1 MLLADRDRLVSVS
14 PYQLK
19 DDPYSSHGVIL
30 SMLGRGE
37 GRRALDAGA
46 ADGFLAERLTG
57 LGWTVTAVERD
68 PVQAERARGK
78 CHEVIVADLAEVAPK
93 LAGPFDAIVY
103 GDVIEH
109 LSDPLPVLMSVDQHL
124 GPSGRVVVSVPNV
137 AHLWVRLGLLMGR
150 FDYGDRGILDRTH
163 LRFFTRKTFLALLV
177 SAGLTVE
184 ELRVT
189 PVPLPLA
196 VPRRYHGPWLETAH
210 GLSAWS
216 ARRWPRG
223 LAYQFV
229 AACRPVLP
237 ARGDGRERRGSDTP

>member
-1 MLLADRDRLVSVS
+1 MLLSDRDRLVSVS
-14 PYQLK
+14 PYQFK
-19 DDPYSSHGVIL
+19 DDPHSSHGAIL

-57 LGWTVTAVERD
+57 LGWTVTAVELD

-78 CHEVIVADLAEVAPK
+78 CHEVIVGDLAEVAAK
-93 LAGPFDAIVY
+93 LSGPFDAIVY

-124 GPSGRVVVSVPNV
+124 GPDGRVVVSVPNV

-150 FDYGDRGILDRTH
+150 FDYEDRGILDRTH
-163 LRFFTRKTFLALLV
+163 LRCFTRKTFLALLAA
-177 SAGLTVE
+177 AGLTVE

-196 VPRRYHGPWLETAH
+196 VPRRYHGRWLEAAH
-210 GLSAWS
+210 SLSAWCT
-216 ARRWPRG
+216 RRWHSG

-229 AACRPVLP
+229 AACRPFLSR
-237 ARGDGRERRGSDTP
+237 RGDGRAHRGPEMP

>member
-1 MLLADRDRLVSVS
+1 VSAS

-37 GRRALDAGA
+37 GRRVLDAGA

-68 PVQAERARGK
+68 PVQGERARGK
-78 CHEVIVADLAEVAPK
+78 CHEVIIADLAEVAPK
-93 LAGPFDAIVY
+93 LSGPFDAIVY

-109 LSDPLPVLMSVDQHL
+109 LSDPLPVLVAVDQYL
-124 GPSGRVVVSVPNV
+124 APDGLVVVSVPNV

-150 FDYGDRGILDRTH
+150 FGYGDRGILDRTH
-163 LRFFTRKTFLALLV
+163 LRFFTRKTFLAFLG
-177 SAGLTVE
+177 SAGLAVE

-189 PVPLPLA
+189 SVPLPFV
-196 VPRRYHGPWLETAH
+196 VPPPYHGRWLEAVH
-210 GLSAWS
+210 ELSAWS

-229 AACRPVLP
+229 AACRPSFSARRG
-237 ARGDGRERRGSDTP
+237 ARGAGRDSEAP